1 MKVRASFPFDATTL
15 IVPSTGSFRAGPND
29 WGRLFAVAH
38 KTTAHGEKS
47 MSDEEPR
54 IFVDEDWKAKVQ
66 REREEAKK
74 AAEEQPEQPAR
85 EAKPPEG
92 ASFEALISS
101 LTMQAMVA
109 LGVMA
114 PRDAKE
120 VLVDLIEV
128 KYLIDM
134 LMMLRDKTKGNLTPK
149 EQGFL
154 SETLA
159 ELQQGYVVRSQQVQ
173 EAALRNAGVMPP
185 DATLPEA

>member
-1 MKVRASFPFDATTL
+1 
-15 IVPSTGSFRAGPND
+15 
-29 WGRLFAVAH
+29 
-38 KTTAHGEKS
+38 
-47 MSDEEPR
+47 
-54 IFVDEDWKAKVQ
+54 
-66 REREEAKK
+66 
-74 AAEEQPEQPAR
+74 
-85 EAKPPEG
+85 
-92 ASFEALISS
+92 
-101 LTMQAMVA
+101 MQAMVA

-114 PRDAKE
+114 PKDAKE
-120 VLVDLIEV
+120 VLVDLNEA

-185 DATLPEA
+185 DVTLPEA

>member
-1 MKVRASFPFDATTL
+1 
-15 IVPSTGSFRAGPND
+15 
-29 WGRLFAVAH
+29 
-38 KTTAHGEKS
+38 

-74 AAEEQPEQPAR
+74 ISEEQPERPAE

-114 PRDAKE
+114 PKDAKE
-120 VLVDLIEV
+120 VLVDLIEA

-173 EAALRNAGVMPP
+173 EAALRNAGVVPP
-185 DATLPEA
+185 DVTLPEA